1 MQRLQALR
9 YSAETLR
16 HRSVSLT
23 RGSSSRSLPSLYF
36 RMSYKRT
43 IRPRAHAA
51 EENTCNIA
59 SFIALSALVLTQESS
74 TVKCDDGA
82 KDDESESQSALPVA
96 DEDCPFCKFFLDGPC
111 RDEFLQWHTCVLT
124 SEKATDCMDPFQ
136 PLKTCM
142 DENGIS
148 MGEETNDEEE
158 SK

>member
-16 HRSVSLT
+16 HRSVSLA
-23 RGSSSRSLPSLYF
+23 RGNSSRSLPSLYF

-43 IRPRAHAA
+43 IRPRTHAA
-51 EENTCNIA
+51 EESACNIA
-59 SFIALSALVLTQESS
+59 SFIALSALVVSQESS
-74 TVKCDDGA
+74 TVRCDYDA
-82 KDDESESQSALPVA
+82 KDDGSESQSAQPVV

-111 RDEFLQWHTCVLT
+111 RDEFLQWHTCVQT
-124 SEKATDCMDPFQ
+124 SEKATDCMDPFR

-148 MGEETNDEEE
+148 MGEDTNDEEE